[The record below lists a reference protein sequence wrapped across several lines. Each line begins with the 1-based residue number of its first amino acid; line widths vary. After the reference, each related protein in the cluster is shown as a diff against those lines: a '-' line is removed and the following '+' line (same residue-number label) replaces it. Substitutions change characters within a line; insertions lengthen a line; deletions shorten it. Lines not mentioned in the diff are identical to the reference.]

1 MTEKEKMELG
11 MWYDA
16 GNDKVLVNQRLHAKN
31 ACYRFNQTNP
41 LNKKERFDILEEL
54 FGYRAEKLEI
64 VQPFLCDYGNNI
76 QLGKEIFINS
86 NCYFMDCA
94 NITIGDHVFMG
105 PSCGLYTASHPLDVE
120 HRNMGLE
127 KATPIVIEEN
137 VWLGG
142 NVVVL
147 PGVTIGANSVIGA
160 GSVVTKDI
168 PRGVIARGSP
178 CKVIRQ
184 ITEDDKIIYE

>member
-11 MWYDA
+11 LWYDA
-16 GNDKVLVNQRLHAKN
+16 GNDKDLVKQRVHAKS
-31 ACYRFNQTNP
+31 ACYRFNQTDP
-41 LNKKERFDILEEL
+41 IDKKVRLSILEEL
-54 FGYRAEKLEI
+54 FGYQVEGLEI
-64 VQPFLCDYGNNI
+64 VQPFLCDYGRNI
-76 QLGKEIFINS
+76 TLGKEIFINS

-94 NITIGDHVFMG
+94 NITIKDHVFMG
-105 PSCGLYTASHPLDVE
+105 PSCGLYTASHPLGVE
-120 HRNMGLE
+120 YRNMGLE

-160 GSVVTKDI
+160 GSIVTKDI
-168 PRGVIARGSP
+168 PSGVIALGNP
-178 CKVIRQ
+178 CKVIRE
-184 ITEDDKIIYE
+184 ITEDDKIVYK